1 MILSKFKLL
10 VVLSV
15 ILISCKTPKDIVY
28 FQESKDLEIVPLKQ
42 VFVPTFKVDDIISV
56 FVSASDMDAARPFNL
71 MQGASIGDDG
81 ATTSSS
87 GGSNVEPTY
96 LIDQEG
102 NIEFPVIGK
111 LKIFGLTRIE
121 VKELIREKLKA
132 FINDPIITV
141 RLKNFKITVLGE
153 VRNPGSFTIPNDRIT
168 VIEALGLAGDMTIR
182 GKRTNIVV
190 IKENK
195 GENIY
200 HRLDLT
206 SKNIFDSPAY
216 FLAQNDVLY
225 VEPNKAQVKS
235 SNVTNTNKANL
246 VISAVGILLAGISI
260 LFF

>member
-1 MILSKFKLL
+1 
-10 VVLSV
+10 
-15 ILISCKTPKDIVY
+15 
-28 FQESKDLEIVPLKQ
+28 
-42 VFVPTFKVDDIISV
+42 
-56 FVSASDMDAARPFNL
+56 
-71 MQGASIGDDG
+71 
-81 ATTSSS
+81 
-87 GGSNVEPTY
+87 
-96 LIDQEG
+96 
-102 NIEFPVIGK
+102 VIGK

>member
-1 MILSKFKLL
+1 MFLSKFKLL
-10 VVLSV
+10 IVLVV
-15 ILISCKTPKDIVY
+15 ILGSCKAPTDVVY
-28 FQESKDLEIVPLKQ
+28 FQGSKDLEKVPLKQ
-42 VFVPTFKVDDIISV
+42 DFVPTFKVDDIISI

-71 MQGASIGDDG
+71 MQGVSLGGDSAS
-81 ATTSSS
+81 APSA
-87 GGSNVEPTY
+87 GSNVEPTY

-111 LKIFGLTRIE
+111 LKISGLTRIQ

-153 VRNPGSFTIPNDRIT
+153 VRTPGSFTIPNDRIT

-182 GKRTNIVV
+182 GKRTNIIV
-190 IKENK
+190 IKENN
-195 GENIY
+195 GENTY

-206 SKNIFDSPAY
+206 SKKVFDSPAY

-225 VEPNKAQVKS
+225 VEPNEAQVKS
-235 SNVTNTNKANL
+235 SSVTSTNKANL
-246 VISAVGILLAGISI
+246 VLSAIGILLAGISI
-260 LFF
+260 LF